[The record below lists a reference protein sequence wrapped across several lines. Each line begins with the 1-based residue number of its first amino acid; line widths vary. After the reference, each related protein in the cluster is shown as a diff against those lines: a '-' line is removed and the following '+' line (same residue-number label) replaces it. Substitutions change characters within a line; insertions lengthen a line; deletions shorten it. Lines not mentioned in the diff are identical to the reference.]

1 MSNVTLCVV
10 ANQAFEKVTR
20 TKVESD
26 RLGRLK
32 VSYKKQVKEFS
43 RGLSRGAAVCTLY
56 TDSHCTVQSVL
67 YQ

>member
-1 MSNVTLCVV
+1 MSSIIVG
-10 ANQAFEKVTR
+10 TR

-32 VSYKKQVKEFS
+32 ISYEKQVKEFS
-43 RGLSRGAAVCTLY
+43 RGLSQGAAVFTLY
-56 TDSHCTVQSVL
+56 TDSHCTVQSAL